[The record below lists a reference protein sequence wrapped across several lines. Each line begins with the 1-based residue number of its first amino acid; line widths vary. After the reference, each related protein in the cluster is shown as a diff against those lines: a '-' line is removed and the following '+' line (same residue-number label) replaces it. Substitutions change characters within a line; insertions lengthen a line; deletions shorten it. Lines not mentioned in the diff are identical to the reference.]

1 MIYGNNENF
10 FFFLLLISIT
20 LSIVYRTERISDI
33 CFKSAMDYNDVGHH
47 LGTHLTLRL
56 NSAGA
61 HADGAAG
68 SNLQYATAPPI
79 SGIIPL

>member
-1 MIYGNNENF
+1 
-10 FFFLLLISIT
+10 
-20 LSIVYRTERISDI
+20 
-33 CFKSAMDYNDVGHH
+33 MDYNDIGHH
-47 LGTHLTLRL
+47 LATHLTLRL

-61 HADGAAG
+61 HSDGAAG